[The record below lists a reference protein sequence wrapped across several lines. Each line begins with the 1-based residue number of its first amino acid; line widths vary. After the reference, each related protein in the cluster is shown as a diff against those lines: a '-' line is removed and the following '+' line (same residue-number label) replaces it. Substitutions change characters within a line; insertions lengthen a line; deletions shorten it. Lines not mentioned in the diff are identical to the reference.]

1 MDKNS
6 LLKGLSAALLLTAS
20 GSAPAA
26 VSYFNDFSG
35 PSDGKWSNYTTYTT
49 TQATPN
55 SVLGRFAGT
64 GTGTGSTL
72 SLTGLDS
79 HSSVTVEFDLYLF
92 DTWDRHYTGTQAS
105 PGAVNPYWSPDI
117 VNVTANGTQYA
128 SLSYE
133 YASYPYSNTL
143 TGATYTPV
151 SSGQYGGN
159 PQWNNLATDRIFHI
173 TLTFSDLAP
182 NLNLSFATT
191 SNSGLSDESYG
202 IDNVRVS
209 TVVSAPS
216 SMLLL
221 GLGVVMAARRRY
233 RANSGHSGMQAMA
246 A

>member
-49 TQATPN
+49 TEATPN
-55 SVLGRFAGT
+55 SILGRFAGT
-64 GTGTGSTL
+64 GAGTGSTL
-72 SLTGLDS
+72 SLTGLAS

-92 DTWDRHYTGTQAS
+92 DTWDRHYTGSQAN
-105 PGAVNPYWSPDI
+105 PGSVNANWSPDI
-117 VNVTANGTQYA
+117 ISVTANGTQYA

-143 TGATYTPV
+143 TGTQYTAT
-151 SSGQYGGN
+151 SAGQYGGDARWTN
-159 PQWNNLATDRIFHI
+159 VITDKIFHI